1 MKLTKQ
7 SKQIADA
14 VTIALVLIS
23 LVSFV
28 LSYHSLV
35 VMATQHGLPEWLAWL
50 WPLCLDLFMITA
62 CLTVIRFQMLK
73 AKTIYPWAVVILTT
87 FASLGFN
94 VASVYSTGDPL
105 TMAMYAVPP
114 LTVFISLEL
123 LLMIIKVEQR
133 PVSRRR
139 TTTPRTRKTVVKVT
153 E

>member
-14 VTIALVLIS
+14 VTIALVFIS

-35 VMATQHGLPEWLAWL
+35 VMAVNHGLPEWLAWL
-50 WPLCLDLFMITA
+50 WPLCLDAFMITA
-62 CLTVIRFQMLK
+62 CLTVIRFQMLR
-73 AKTIYPWAVVILTT
+73 AKTLYPWSVVILTT

-94 VASVYSTGDPL
+94 VASVYSTNDPL

-114 LTVFISLEL
+114 LTVFIALEL
-123 LLMIIKVEQR
+123 LLMIIKVEQKT
-133 PVSRRR
+133 PVRRRR
-139 TTTPRTRKTVVKVT
+139 TPVRKPVSKVN
-153 E
+153 EV